1 MRPRI
6 RGLRFILLL
15 ACALLAGG
23 LAVPHSPAQAQ
34 SAEGMQKLARE
45 LWPAAKKRGVSRR
58 TFDRAFAGLTP
69 DMSVLADAANQAEFR
84 QTVSQYLEKRLSEE
98 RIANGR
104 AMAAKHASRVAAIE
118 KRYGVDRHILLAIWG
133 LESNYGERMGD
144 YDAIRALA
152 TLALTRSRGRFG
164 KSQLLAALKI
174 LERGD
179 VSRRQFHASWAG
191 AMGHTQ
197 FIPTTYEAYAV
208 DWTGDGKRDVWNS
221 ISDALASTGNYLSKS
236 GWRRGLTWGW
246 RVRLPKGFRHSGRRT
261 VAQWEK
267 LGVTAMPGGRV
278 ASRNTTVKLLLPEG
292 RKGPAFLVTRNFR
305 AILAYNNANSYA
317 LSVGL
322 LADRIRNGAAQGE
335 ASRESDF
342 AILEPAGD
350 PQ

>member
-1 MRPRI
+1 MRRSI
-6 RGLRFILLL
+6 RGFWPCLLL

-23 LAVPHSPAQAQ
+23 SALPVQSAQAQ
-34 SAEGMQKLARE
+34 SAEGMQRLARD

-69 DMSVLADAANQAEFR
+69 DMGVLADAANQAEFR
-84 QTVSQYLEKRLSEE
+84 QSVSEYLKKRLSEE

-118 KRYGVDRHILLAIWG
+118 KRYGVDRHVLLAIWG
-133 LESNYGERMGD
+133 LESNYGDKMGD

-152 TLALTRSRGRFG
+152 TLALTRSRARFG
-164 KSQLLAALKI
+164 RSQLLAALKI

-179 VSRRQFHASWAG
+179 VSREQFHASWAG

-208 DWTGDGKRDVWNS
+208 DWTGDGKRDIWNS

-236 GWRRGLTWGW
+236 GWRSGLTWGW
-246 RVRLPKGFRHSGRRT
+246 RVTLPKGFKHTGRRT
-261 VAQWEK
+261 VAEWEK
-267 LGVTAMPGGRV
+267 LGVTAMPGGRAAPRDTSV
-278 ASRNTTVKLLLPEG
+278 TLLRPEG
-292 RKGPAFLVTRNFR
+292 RNGPAYLVTRNFR
-305 AILAYNNANSYA
+305 AILAYNNANAYA

-322 LADRIRNGAAQGE
+322 LADRIRSGAAESQAQDE
-335 ASRESDF
+335 ADF

>member
-1 MRPRI
+1 MRSRI
-6 RGLRFILLL
+6 RRLGPTLLALLALLL
-15 ACALLAGG
+15 AAPLLSAPG
-23 LAVPHSPAQAQ
+23 ASAQ

-45 LWPAAKKRGVSRR
+45 LWPAAKAKGVLRR
-58 TFDRAFAGLTP
+58 VFDQAFDGLTP
-69 DMSVLADAANQAEFR
+69 DMGVLADAANQAEFK

-104 AMAAKHASRVAAIE
+104 AMAAKHAARVAAIE

-133 LESNYGERMGD
+133 LESNYGQRMGD

-152 TLALTRSRGRFG
+152 TLALTRSRARFG

-174 LERGD
+174 LQRGD
-179 VSRRQFHASWAG
+179 VSREQFHASWAG

-208 DWTGDGKRDVWNS
+208 DWTGDGKRDIWNS

-236 GWRRGLTWGW
+236 GWQRGVSWGW
-246 RVRLPKGFRHSGRRT
+246 QVKLPKGFSHSGRRT
-261 VAQWEK
+261 VAEWEK
-267 LGVTAMPGGRV
+267 LGVTHMPGGRV
-278 ASRNTTVKLLLPEG
+278 APKATSVTLLLPEG
-292 RKGPAFLVTRNFR
+292 RKGKAYLVTRNFR
-305 AILAYNNANSYA
+305 AILAYNNANAYA

-322 LADRIRNGAAQGE
+322 LADRLRGGGVEGQAGNE
-335 ASRESDF
+335 VDF